1 MYSLHPAGVPGGVW
15 AGGGA
20 VDDSD
25 VVQLGWRS
33 RLSTSFRAH
42 WGVARA
48 APFPLLPSLLLQSWP
63 SSALHLAEK
72 KMCLHTHFPFG
83 TSSRGFF
90 ATLLVCFFSYKWIF
104 KLIKS
109 SLLKPFPG
117 YSAKQHCWR
126 SFCFRLILYLWSLS
140 SIIYIFFYDDSAFIP
155 RWKQKENKT
164 NQAAKHKC
172 KFEAFKII
180 QNI

>member
-25 VVQLGWRS
+25 VVQSGWRS

-63 SSALHLAEK
+63 SLALHLAEK
-72 KMCLHTHFPFG
+72 VFAQTFPIWNKLEGVFCHSFG
-83 TSSRGFF
+83 LFF
-90 ATLLVCFFSYKWIF
+90 
-104 KLIKS
+104 
-109 SLLKPFPG
+109 
-117 YSAKQHCWR
+117 
-126 SFCFRLILYLWSLS
+126 
-140 SIIYIFFYDDSAFIP
+140 FI
-155 RWKQKENKT
+155 
-164 NQAAKHKC
+164 
-172 KFEAFKII
+172 
-180 QNI
+180 